1 MPFSKGFVSGFLIFN
16 TPFATRCPK
25 KAKSCRNA
33 HKTGPSGATRQKG
46 LTGGVGGRGSFHNTR
61 VQPLVCAVSP
71 ANTLATP
78 IPLQLTADAIMHAGF
93 APNRLLTPCLVVGC
107 CWPSA
112 NTQPMKFGGAP
123 STNIMDRCT
132 RRQCQ
137 HSPAAPTGAG
147 GDPQPSPPQ
156 GGRLGALV
164 GRESAARSSC
174 SSGSQAWPAI
184 AYGCDIPNFAAC
196 SPVVQQHDYGKDHRG
211 TLPAEGQGARDRA
224 ACRRIRHRHGERDLQ
239 DGRATAPLW
248 CWACYRRPCPAQAG
262 RNRPRSRA

>member
-1 MPFSKGFVSGFLIFN
+1 M
-16 TPFATRCPK
+16 
-25 KAKSCRNA
+25 
-33 HKTGPSGATRQKG
+33 
-46 LTGGVGGRGSFHNTR
+46 
-61 VQPLVCAVSP
+61 
-71 ANTLATP
+71 
-78 IPLQLTADAIMHAGF
+78 
-93 APNRLLTPCLVVGC
+93 GC

-147 GDPQPSPPQ
+147 GDPSHHPHQ
-156 GGRLGALV
+156 GGRLGALTV
-164 GRESAARSSC
+164 RGSAARSFC
-174 SSGSQAWPAI
+174 SSGSQAQLAT
-184 AYGCDIPNFAAC
+184 AYGCAVPNFTAC

-224 ACRRIRHRHGERDLQ
+224 ACRRIRRRHGERDLQ

-248 CWACYRRPCPAQAG
+248 CWACYRRPCPAQAAG
-262 RNRPRSRA
+262 NPPRSHAWWPRGSAKRWSSC